1 MNPCRSITKNRAV
14 KTLMDR
20 IDEQI
25 KRMRGCEDFG
35 MFDTCAYFAA
45 KEYSV
50 AVTAASAFKS
60 LTRGENSSVES
71 SAVNIWRDKVEVDYI
86 KEYLMRFYHPEFLTV
101 LDEKHQYSTT
111 ATMLI
116 SGKEMAY
123 QMALPKKSVAGIP
136 VVSCAEFGREIVQL
150 NENSGS
156 EIELGNIYH
165 MYTEEQTPVRLN
177 VRNLT
182 AHTFITGSTGA
193 GKSTTVYKMLDELT
207 RGSTEENV
215 KFMVVEPAK
224 GEYKNALAANARL
237 DVHVYGTNP
246 KQTKLLR
253 INPFVSRT
261 RFTSMSTWTA

>member
-1 MNPCRSITKNRAV
+1 MIPV
-14 KTLMDR
+14 P
-20 IDEQI
+20 
-25 KRMRGCEDFG
+25 
-35 MFDTCAYFAA
+35 YFAA

-182 AHTFITGSTGA
+182 AHTFITALPVQANRPRSTRCW
-193 GKSTTVYKMLDELT
+193 M
-207 RGSTEENV
+207 N
-215 KFMVVEPAK
+215 
-224 GEYKNALAANARL
+224 
-237 DVHVYGTNP
+237 
-246 KQTKLLR
+246 
-253 INPFVSRT
+253 
-261 RFTSMSTWTA
+261 